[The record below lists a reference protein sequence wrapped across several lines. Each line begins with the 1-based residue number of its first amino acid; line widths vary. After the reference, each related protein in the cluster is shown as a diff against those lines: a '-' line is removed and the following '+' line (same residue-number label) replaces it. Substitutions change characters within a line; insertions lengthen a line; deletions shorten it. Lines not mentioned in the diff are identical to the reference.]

1 MGPSLLTIFTL
12 ATASTVSAQT
22 YVSSFTQYGSNDTF
36 GSGNCATKTI
46 ACGFFDSPGF
56 NAAVSQNL
64 YGTGPGAGAGPACG
78 GCWQLTPET
87 DSTGKP
93 IQGAS
98 PIVVKVNNLCPAQG
112 NPLCAMSGSLPG
124 GMSTST
130 VSSMMGG
137 PTSASAMSGMSG
149 MRRMGTSGKGGTKRV
164 KRDGQQGGAT
174 NSLGANVHFDLCID
188 GGAAGALFG
197 SSGTGLAKGHAT
209 RVDCSMWKGG
219 QDQH

>member
-1 MGPSLLTIFTL
+1 MAPSLLTILTL

-36 GSGNCATKTI
+36 GSGNCATKST

-56 NAAVSQNL
+56 NAAASQNL
-64 YGTGPGAGAGPACG
+64 YGAGPGAGAGPACG

-93 IQGAS
+93 IQGAN
-98 PIVVKVNNLCPAQG
+98 PIIVKVNNLCPSQG
-112 NPLCAMSGSLPG
+112 NPLCAMSGTLPG

-130 VSSMMGG
+130 MSSMMGE
-137 PTSASAMSGMSG
+137 PTGMSGMSG
-149 MRRMGTSGKGGTKRV
+149 MSGKGKSGKGGKKRV
-164 KRDGQQGGAT
+164 KRSGQQGSAT

-188 GGAAGALFG
+188 GGAASALFG
-197 SSGTGLAKGHAT
+197 SSGTALAKGHAT

-219 QDQH
+219 PDQH